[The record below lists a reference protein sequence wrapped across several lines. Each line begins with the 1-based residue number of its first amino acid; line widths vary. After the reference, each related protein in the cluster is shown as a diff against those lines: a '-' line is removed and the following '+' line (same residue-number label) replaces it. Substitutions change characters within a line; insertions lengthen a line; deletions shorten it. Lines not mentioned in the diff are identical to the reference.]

1 MMNQLIC
8 MVYGREGPSVEF
20 KVYGNYV
27 NANARDATIFV

>member
-20 KVYGNYV
+20 KVHGNHV
-27 NANARDATIFV
+27 NAYTSDATTFV